1 MSSDVVDIDR
11 VALAKRL
18 RSDFRLFARHCLK
31 IRDKAGRVLPLELN
45 AAQLYIHDRIED
57 QLKRTGKVRVLILK
71 GRQQGA
77 STYTEGRFYWRTAPC
92 RGARTLIIAHEQ
104 VASDNLFT
112 MAKRY
117 HDNMPADLRPSTV
130 ASNAKELVFGVMDSG
145 YKVMTAGS
153 KAVGRSQTATYLHA
167 SEFAFWENAGE
178 HMAGIAQAV
187 PDLAGT
193 EIIIESTAKGM
204 GNEFHTKVQLARA
217 ARGDYELIFIP
228 WFWTEE
234 YRREAPDDWVRTEE
248 EDELA
253 HLYELDEEQL
263 AWRRH
268 KIDTDFAG
276 DGVKF
281 MEEYPCCVDEAFQAE
296 KRETFLRLADVMAA
310 RRYMLPEPTRAPLVI
325 GVDPAGAG
333 SADSEHESDRTAI
346 AVRRGRD
353 LLSLVTKRGDDTMQI
368 AGLVVNLIRK
378 HKPTRVFVDKIG
390 IGAGVYDRLKELGY
404 GDIVRGVNVALPAI
418 DDDQY
423 HNHRAEVWGRM
434 RDWFAGRDVS
444 IPDHDPL
451 QMDLLQPGYKYDSRG
466 RYQLESKK
474 DIKGRGAPS
483 PDLGDAIAL
492 TFSEL
497 VSEDPPAEG
506 RRGNLG
512 ADRVG
517 GY

>member
-1 MSSDVVDIDR
+1 LSTDAQERI
-11 VALAKRL
+11 ALARRL
-18 RSDFRLFARHCLK
+18 HDDFRLFAKHCLK
-31 IRDKAGRVLPLELN
+31 IRDKAGQVLPFELN
-45 AAQLYIHDRIED
+45 AAQLYIHERIED
-57 QLKRTGKVRVLILK
+57 QLARTGKVRVLILK

-77 STYTEGRFYWRTAPC
+77 STYTEGRFYWRTAT
-92 RGARTLIIAHEQ
+92 RKGRRTLIIAHEQ

-117 HDNMPADLRPSTV
+117 HDNMPLDLKPSTV

-153 KAVGRSQTATYLHA
+153 KAVGRSQTANYLHA
-167 SEFAFWENAGE
+167 SEFAFWDNAGE

-187 PDLAGT
+187 PDLPGS

-204 GNEFHTKVQLARA
+204 GNEFHSKVQLARA
-217 ARGDYELIFIP
+217 GRGDYELIFIP
-228 WFWTEE
+228 WFWTAE
-234 YRREAPDDWVRTEE
+234 YRREVPADWRRTEK
-248 EDELA
+248 EDELSQ
-253 HLYELDEEQL
+253 LYELDDEQL

-276 DGVKF
+276 DDVKF

-296 KRETFLRLADVMAA
+296 KRETFMRLSEVMAA
-310 RRYMLPEPTRAPLVI
+310 RRYMLPEPARGPLVI
-325 GVDPAGAG
+325 GVDPAGAA
-333 SADSEHESDRTAI
+333 SENSEHESDRTAI
-346 AVRRGRD
+346 ALRRGREV
-353 LLSLVTKRGDDTMQI
+353 LKLVTKRGDDTMQI
-368 AGLVVNLIRK
+368 TGLVVTLIK
-378 HKPTRVFVDKIG
+378 LHKPARVFVDKIG
-390 IGAGVYDRLKELGY
+390 IGAGVVDRLKELGY
-404 GDIVRGVNVALPAI
+404 GEIVRGVNVALPAI
-418 DDDQY
+418 DDESY

-434 RDWFAGRDVS
+434 REWLAGRDVS

-451 QMDLLQPGYKYDSRG
+451 QMDLLQCGYKYDSRG

-474 DIKGRGAPS
+474 DIKARNAPS
-483 PDLGDAIAL
+483 PDLADAIAL
-492 TFSEL
+492 TFSEF
-497 VSEDPPAEG
+497 VSEDPPEEG